1 MLEPCAVKVAS
12 TVLRRGLHREMGF
25 LSDYATATGLSAMM
39 DNEISHD
46 QVTRFLSKNEFTS
59 KEL

>member
-25 LSDYATATGLSAMM
+25 LSDDYV
-39 DNEISHD
+39 ISYKL
-46 QVTRFLSKNEFTS
+46 TPIYY
-59 KEL
+59 